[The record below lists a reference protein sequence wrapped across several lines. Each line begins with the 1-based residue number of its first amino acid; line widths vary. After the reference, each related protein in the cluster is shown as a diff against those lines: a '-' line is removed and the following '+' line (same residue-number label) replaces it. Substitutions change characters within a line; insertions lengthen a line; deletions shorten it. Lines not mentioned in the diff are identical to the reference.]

1 MTPTRRVRTEPF
13 RIRRRRSVVH
23 QHATADGAVCGTA
36 HVHSSTPHVTRV
48 TRVGP
53 LAFSSVWVPST
64 VGGRRVPRV
73 GGSTRPLLLSSAGAA
88 RPSRSLHSSVQLLH
102 LTRGEAFSLLFPNLV
117 LIKLSSIVHIY
128 TPHSTNCERIQ
139 VSVSCDSFTFNPHSL
154 IGVPWQL
161 VESTGPR
168 LPSP

>member
-48 TRVGP
+48 TRVGVQFGLGP
-53 LAFSSVWVPST
+53 VDRRRTARAPRRRFYPTVTSVF
-64 VGGRRVPRV
+64 RRC
-73 GGSTRPLLLSSAGAA
+73 SA
-88 RPSRSLHSSVQLLH
+88 SQQISSVQLLH

-117 LIKLSSIVHIY
+117 LIKLSSFVHIY
-128 TPHSTNCERIQ
+128 RPHSTDCERIQ